1 MAAFIT
7 CLLVI
12 MFVFGVIFVTDDF
25 GQPIKE
31 TLDKLIN
38 LKVEEDDEKEVK
50 RKYWY
55 KNL

>member
-7 CLLVI
+7 CVLVI
-12 MFVFGVIFVTDDF
+12 MFVFGIIFVTDSF

-38 LKVEEDDEKEVK
+38 LKVEVKEDDEDDE
-50 RKYWY
+50 
-55 KNL
+55 

>member
-1 MAAFIT
+1 MAAFIV

-12 MFVFGVIFVTDDF
+12 MFVFGIIFVTDSF

-38 LKVEEDDEKEVK
+38 LKVEVEEDNEDDE
-50 RKYWY
+50 
-55 KNL
+55 

>member
-7 CLLVI
+7 CVLVI
-12 MFVFGVIFVTDDF
+12 MFVFGVIFVTDGF

-38 LKVEEDDEKEVK
+38 LKAEAKEDDEKEELEHVD
-50 RKYWY
+50 
-55 KNL
+55 